1 MRTLGWGILSAL
13 QIASVVVDAVGELC
27 ASVDRSRRCW
37 NRIRRGVCAILGE
50 FATSI
55 SEKFRFSLAKGAFRL
70 FSDFDLLAWWRTRR
84 GSREAKFIDSGGVC
98 LGYDA
103 AFARFLEKSQL
114 LSRRKIVR
122 KMYLG
127 GSFSRD

>member
-1 MRTLGWGILSAL
+1 M
-13 QIASVVVDAVGELC
+13 
-27 ASVDRSRRCW
+27 
-37 NRIRRGVCAILGE
+37 
-50 FATSI
+50 
-55 SEKFRFSLAKGAFRL
+55 AKGAFRL
-70 FSDFDLLAWWRTRR
+70 FSDFDLLAWWRTR
-84 GSREAKFIDSGGVC
+84 SRARAQACIDREGVFI
-98 LGYDA
+98 GYDA